1 MKKIIIACSLV
12 LLMAS
17 GCSLTQKDES
27 KKLKRL
33 IQSLSTLARK
43 SEIEKR
49 NLLLMR
55 VKKKIP
61 LFKIKKKQTL
71 HKLVKCWGIHLGQI
85 LQRLTKK

>member
-55 VKKKIP
+55 MKKKIP
-61 LFKIKKKQTL
+61 LFKIKKKQTP
-71 HKLVKCWGIHLGQI
+71 HKLVKCWGIHLDQI
-85 LQRLTKK
+85 RQRLTKK

>member
-27 KKLKRL
+27 KKIKETDSELVHSSKKKRD
-33 IQSLSTLARK
+33 R
-43 SEIEKR
+43 KR

-55 VKKKIP
+55 MKKRF
-61 LFKIKKKQTL
+61 LFSKSKRS
-71 HKLVKCWGIHLGQI
+71 
-85 LQRLTKK
+85 RLYTN

>member
-27 KKLKRL
+27 KKIKETDSELVHSSKKKRDRKKK
-33 IQSLSTLARK
+33 STTN
-43 SEIEKR
+43 ENE
-49 NLLLMR
+49 
-55 VKKKIP
+55 KKIP

-71 HKLVKCWGIHLGQI
+71 YKLVKCWGIHLGQI